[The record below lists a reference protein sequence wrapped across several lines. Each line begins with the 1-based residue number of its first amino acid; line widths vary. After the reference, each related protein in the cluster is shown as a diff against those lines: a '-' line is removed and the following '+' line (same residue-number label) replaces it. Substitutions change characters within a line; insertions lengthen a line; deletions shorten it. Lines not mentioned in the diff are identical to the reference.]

1 MCLFTR
7 QVPFSVGHEDMV
19 ECGAAFSA
27 AGQAGKPASHWMNWC
42 SHEDLHLEPPPSH
55 GGVHCSYTLRALE
68 NGAACRNAMRD
79 SAILNAKPFG
89 VAEGNPPT

>member
-19 ECGAAFSA
+19 ECGAAVSA
-27 AGQAGKPASHWMNWC
+27 AGQAGKPASHLMKWC

-55 GGVHCSYTLRALE
+55 GGVHDSYTLRALK
-68 NGAACRNAMRD
+68 NGAACRCCPDVMSLED
-79 SAILNAKPFG
+79 SHVTVTSMPR
-89 VAEGNPPT
+89 